1 MEMQKILAR
10 LHWVLNDRGLT
21 AAGVSR
27 QATGSPDTIRN
38 WERRAKSV
46 KNPGATTSTL
56 APVAETLGV
65 PLDWLLGTGPDDLT
79 AYRGEMTKRARIIE
93 IYDRLPEPLRDVALK
108 QIAALAPA
116 SEPERALVQ
125 TPESD

>member
-1 MEMQKILAR
+1 MEMHKILAR
-10 LHWVLNDRGLT
+10 LHGLLKERGLT
-21 AAGVSR
+21 PAGVSR

-46 KNPGATTSTL
+46 KNPGVTTSTL
-56 APVAETLGV
+56 APVAEALDV
-65 PLDWLLGTGPDDLT
+65 PLDWLLGNGPDDLA
-79 AYRGEMTKRARIIE
+79 AYRGETKRARIIE

-116 SEPERALVQ
+116 SEPERDLVQ